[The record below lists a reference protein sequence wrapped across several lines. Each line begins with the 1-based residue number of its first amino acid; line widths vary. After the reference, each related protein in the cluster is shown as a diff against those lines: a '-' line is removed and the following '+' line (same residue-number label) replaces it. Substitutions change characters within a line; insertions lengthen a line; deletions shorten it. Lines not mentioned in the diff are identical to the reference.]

1 MANVNGFEVAYEA
14 ASVTPSDTGALSGV
28 RGLYIG
34 TGGDVKVDMEG
45 GSAVTF
51 SNAIGGSI
59 LPIRATRVYSTGTTA
74 SNILSLK

>member
-51 SNAIGGSI
+51 S
-59 LPIRATRVYSTGTTA
+59 T
-74 SNILSLK
+74 